1 MITFLTGIAILIL
14 GYCIWGKVAEKIFAP
29 DDRLTPALANP
40 DSVERVPLSKK
51 RNMRLSSAPHRER
64 DRWCN
69 S

>member
-51 RNMRLSSAPHRER
+51 RNMLLQLLNIAGMGPI
-64 DRWCN
+64 
-69 S
+69 